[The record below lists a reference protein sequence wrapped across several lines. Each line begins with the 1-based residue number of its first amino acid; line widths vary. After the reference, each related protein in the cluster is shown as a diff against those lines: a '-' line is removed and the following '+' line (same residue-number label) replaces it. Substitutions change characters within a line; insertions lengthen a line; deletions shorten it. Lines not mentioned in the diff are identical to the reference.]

1 MITDFRRLY
10 YSERT
15 CFRYLFKI
23 HESTTSFFAP
33 ISAMKSLN
41 KAPTAA
47 AAKALALC
55 DCRLTPKKC
64 ILLAVR
70 TLQAKFSNPMATGK
84 GGLVSNHMF
93 LGGCWYNRKTSSP
106 CSHTDWDCSKGSN
119 RNTVVLG
126 NTGPYPPPFGKGF
139 TVAPPMRKHTW
150 MLSVS
155 NTCCSASPIHSPHCQ
170 QLFVLA
176 FSIQQWPACFRP
188 QRLNVTR
195 SLTTEQLFHLP
206 H

>member
-1 MITDFRRLY
+1 MKTLLQSVQNKWMITDFRRLY

-93 LGGCWYNRKTSSP
+93 LGGVGTTEKPVHPAAT
-106 CSHTDWDCSKGSN
+106 
-119 RNTVVLG
+119 L
-126 NTGPYPPPFGKGF
+126 TGIAVREAAGTQLFWG
-139 TVAPPMRKHTW
+139 TQV
-150 MLSVS
+150 
-155 NTCCSASPIHSPHCQ
+155 PIHPPLVRGS
-170 QLFVLA
+170 QLHH
-176 FSIQQWPACFRP
+176 P
-188 QRLNVTR
+188 
-195 SLTTEQLFHLP
+195 
-206 H
+206 

>member
-1 MITDFRRLY
+1 MKTLLQSVQNKWMITDFRRLY

-93 LGGCWYNRKTSSP
+93 LGGVGTTEKPVHPAAT
-106 CSHTDWDCSKGSN
+106 
-119 RNTVVLG
+119 L
-126 NTGPYPPPFGKGF
+126 TGIAVREATGTQLFWG
-139 TVAPPMRKHTW
+139 TQV
-150 MLSVS
+150 
-155 NTCCSASPIHSPHCQ
+155 PIHPPLVRGS
-170 QLFVLA
+170 QLHH
-176 FSIQQWPACFRP
+176 P
-188 QRLNVTR
+188 
-195 SLTTEQLFHLP
+195 
-206 H
+206 

>member
-1 MITDFRRLY
+1 MSRQPVSLLLSQLWNLSTKLPQQLQQRLLLCVTVGWHQKMHPPC
-10 YSERT
+10 SQNPTSKVQQSHGHRERW
-15 CFRYLFKI
+15 FGQQSHVF
-23 HESTTSFFAP
+23 
-33 ISAMKSLN
+33 
-41 KAPTAA
+41 
-47 AAKALALC
+47 
-55 DCRLTPKKC
+55 
-64 ILLAVR
+64 
-70 TLQAKFSNPMATGK
+70 
-84 GGLVSNHMF
+84 
-93 LGGCWYNRKTSSP
+93 GGCWYNRKTSSP

-155 NTCCSASPIHSPHCQ
+155 NTCCSASPIRSPHCQ